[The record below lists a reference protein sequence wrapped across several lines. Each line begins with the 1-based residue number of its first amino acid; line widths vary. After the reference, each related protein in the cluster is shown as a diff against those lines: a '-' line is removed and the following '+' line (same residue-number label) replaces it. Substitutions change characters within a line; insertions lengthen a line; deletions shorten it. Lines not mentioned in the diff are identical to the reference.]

1 MILGH
6 QMSTSNIV
14 QLKALL
20 SLATSLSYPLS
31 FPPTPPPPHPTHFKT
46 VLRLLCHNLRT
57 KGVQTDFKE
66 GSRSI
71 FGINLTVFL
80 SRLCLELIVK
90 L

>member
-20 SLATSLSYPLS
+20 SLATFLSYPLS
-31 FPPTPPPPHPTHFKT
+31 PFPQPPPHPTHFKT

-57 KGVQTDFKE
+57 KGAQTDFKE

>member
-6 QMSTSNIV
+6 QMSTSNMV

-20 SLATSLSYPLS
+20 SLATSLSYSPS
-31 FPPTPPPPHPTHFKT
+31 FPPPPNPTHFKT

-57 KGVQTDFKE
+57 KGAQTDFKE

>member
-31 FPPTPPPPHPTHFKT
+31 FPPPHPTHFKT

>member
-20 SLATSLSYPLS
+20 SLATSLSYSPSFLS
-31 FPPTPPPPHPTHFKT
+31 PPPHPTHFKT

-66 GSRSI
+66 GSHSI